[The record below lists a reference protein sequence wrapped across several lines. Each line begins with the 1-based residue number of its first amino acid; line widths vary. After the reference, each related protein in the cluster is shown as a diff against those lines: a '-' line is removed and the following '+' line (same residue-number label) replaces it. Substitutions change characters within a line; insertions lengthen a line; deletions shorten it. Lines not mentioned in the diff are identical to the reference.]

1 MEVVAVVGEAAV
13 MSDATTVVH
22 LDILLGNVVPRVQE
36 THIDAAQ
43 IPIPK
48 QAAAGT
54 SETWTD

>member
-1 MEVVAVVGEAAV
+1 MEVVAVMGEAAV

-36 THIDAAQ
+36 THIDTAQ
-43 IPIPK
+43 IPIPE